1 LSILVLSIFQNQ
13 RTTGARSLKNI
24 QIKELLIPVVSE
36 TLKDLIVFMNKLAI
50 NSLAGSL
57 TF

>member
-1 LSILVLSIFQNQ
+1 LSILALSIFQNQ